1 MKLVSFSLNAHLQY
15 RALCFVTI
23 PFLALCNTGLAQV
36 TLANFSSDQK
46 QVMISLKT
54 SNGKAIKLNTFSPG
68 QISGSFS
75 LDPRPTDFI
84 FVHPTLG
91 TNTFKLTPSTN
102 SQSWLVYSVVR
113 MVPPSPDKP
122 PAQKLFVQKL
132 SLGQNRAMGYRAF
145 NVCTN
150 PVSLLVDGK
159 TVTVQPSS
167 IENGSGFTELSPN
180 RQITVANFDGS
191 EPVTS
196 NPEDPIPVCFFIY
209 PKDEK
214 GGAAWSSLT
223 E

>member
-1 MKLVSFSLNAHLQY
+1 VNVALLDLNAHLHC
-15 RALCFVTI
+15 RVLLFVATL
-23 PFLALCNTGLAQV
+23 FLALCSTGLTQV

-46 QVMISLKT
+46 QVEISLKT
-54 SNGKAIKLNTFSPG
+54 STGEAIKLNTFSPG

-113 MVPPSPDKP
+113 VVPPSPDKP

-159 TVTVQPSS
+159 AVTVQPSS
-167 IENGSGFTELSPN
+167 IENGSGFTELSAK
-180 RQITVANFDGS
+180 RQITVANSDGS

>member
-1 MKLVSFSLNAHLQY
+1 MRMALFALNAHLHY
-15 RALCFVTI
+15 RVLLFVATL
-23 PFLALCNTGLAQV
+23 FLALCSTGLTQV

-46 QVMISLKT
+46 QVEISLKT
-54 SNGKAIKLNTFSPG
+54 STGEAIKLNTFSPG

-113 MVPPSPDKP
+113 VVPPSPDKP
-122 PAQKLFVQKL
+122 PTQKLFVQKL
-132 SLGQNRAMGYRAF
+132 SLGQDRAMGYRAF

-150 PVSLLVDGK
+150 PVLLLVDGK
-159 TVTVQPSS
+159 TVTIQPSS
-167 IENGSGFTELSPN
+167 IENGSGFTELSPK
-180 RQITVANFDGS
+180 RQITVANSDGS

>member
-1 MKLVSFSLNAHLQY
+1 
-15 RALCFVTI
+15 
-23 PFLALCNTGLAQV
+23 
-36 TLANFSSDQK
+36 
-46 QVMISLKT
+46 MISLKT
-54 SNGKAIKLNTFSPG
+54 STGEAIKLNTFSPG

-159 TVTVQPSS
+159 AVTVQPSS

-214 GGAAWSSLT
+214 GGVAWSSLT

>member
-1 MKLVSFSLNAHLQY
+1 MKLVFFSLKAHLQY
-15 RALCFVTI
+15 RALLFVAAL
-23 PFLALCNTGLAQV
+23 FLALSSTGLAQV

-46 QVMISLKT
+46 QVMISLRT
-54 SNGKAIKLNTFSPG
+54 STGEAIKLNTFSPG

-180 RQITVANFDGS
+180 RQITVAKFDGS

-214 GGAAWSSLT
+214 GGVAWSSLT

>member
-1 MKLVSFSLNAHLQY
+1 MAFLALNAHFHY
-15 RALCFVTI
+15 RVLLFVAI
-23 PFLALCNTGLAQV
+23 LFLALCSTGYTQV
-36 TLANFSSDQK
+36 ALANFSSDQK
-46 QVMISLKT
+46 PVEISLKT
-54 SNGKAIKLNTFSPG
+54 STGEAIKINTFSPG

-113 MVPPSPDKP
+113 LVPPSPDKP

-132 SLGQNRAMGYRAF
+132 SLGQDRAMGYRAF

-150 PVSLLVDGK
+150 PVLLLVDGK

-167 IENGSGFTELSPN
+167 IENGSGFTELSPK
-180 RQITVANFDGS
+180 RQITVANSDGS

>member
-1 MKLVSFSLNAHLQY
+1 MALLAPNAHFHY
-15 RALCFVTI
+15 RALLFVATL
-23 PFLALCNTGLAQV
+23 FLALCDTGLTQV

-46 QVMISLKT
+46 QVEISLKT
-54 SNGKAIKLNTFSPG
+54 STGEAIKINTFSPG

-113 MVPPSPDKP
+113 VVPPSPDKP
-122 PAQKLFVQKL
+122 PTQKLFVQKL

-150 PVSLLVDGK
+150 PVLLLVDGK

-167 IENGSGFTELSPN
+167 IENGSGFTELSPK
-180 RQITVANFDGS
+180 RQITVANSDGS

>member
-1 MKLVSFSLNAHLQY
+1 MKLVFFSLNAHLQY

-46 QVMISLKT
+46 QVIISLKT
-54 SNGKAIKLNTFSPG
+54 SNGEAIKLNTFSPG

-91 TNTFKLTPSTN
+91 TNTCKLTPSTN

-196 NPEDPIPVCFFIY
+196 NPEDPIPICFFIY

-214 GGAAWSSLT
+214 GGAAWASLT

>member
-1 MKLVSFSLNAHLQY
+1 MSLLAPNAPLQY
-15 RALCFVTI
+15 RVLFFGATLFSVLCS
-23 PFLALCNTGLAQV
+23 TGLTQV

-46 QVMISLKT
+46 QVEISLKT
-54 SNGKAIKLNTFSPG
+54 STGEAIKLNTFSPG

-75 LDPRPTDFI
+75 LDPRPTEFI

-113 MVPPSPDKP
+113 EVPPAPDKP
-122 PAQKLFVQKL
+122 PARKLFVQKL

-150 PVSLLVDGK
+150 PVSLLVDEK
-159 TVTVQPSS
+159 VLVVQPSS
-167 IENGSGFTELSPN
+167 IENGSGFTELSPK
-180 RQITVANFDGS
+180 RQITVANSDGS

>member
-1 MKLVSFSLNAHLQY
+1 MKM
-15 RALCFVTI
+15 AL
-23 PFLALCNTGLAQV
+23 LALNTHLHYRVLLFVATLFLTLCSTGLTQV

-46 QVMISLKT
+46 QVEIYLKT
-54 SNGKAIKLNTFSPG
+54 STGEAIKLNTFSPG

-113 MVPPSPDKP
+113 VVPPSPDKP
-122 PAQKLFVQKL
+122 PAKKLFVQKL

-167 IENGSGFTELSPN
+167 IENGSGFTELSPK
-180 RQITVANFDGS
+180 RQITVSNSDGS

-214 GGAAWSSLT
+214 GGAAWSGLT

>member
-1 MKLVSFSLNAHLQY
+1 MNVALLDLNAHLHC
-15 RALCFVTI
+15 RVLLFVATL
-23 PFLALCNTGLAQV
+23 FLALCSTGLTQV
-36 TLANFSSDQK
+36 ALANFSSDQK
-46 QVMISLKT
+46 QVEISLKT
-54 SNGKAIKLNTFSPG
+54 STGEAIKLNTFSPG

-113 MVPPSPDKP
+113 VVPPSPDKP

-159 TVTVQPSS
+159 AVTVQPSS
-167 IENGSGFTELSPN
+167 IENGSGFTELSAK
-180 RQITVANFDGS
+180 RQITVANSDGS

>member
-46 QVMISLKT
+46 QVMISLRT
-54 SNGKAIKLNTFSPG
+54 STGEAIKLNTFSPG

-180 RQITVANFDGS
+180 RQITVAKFDGS

-214 GGAAWSSLT
+214 GGAAWASLT

>member
-1 MKLVSFSLNAHLQY
+1 MKLVFFSLNAHLQY

-54 SNGKAIKLNTFSPG
+54 STGEAIKLNTFSPG

-214 GGAAWSSLT
+214 GGAAWASLT

>member
-1 MKLVSFSLNAHLQY
+1 VNVALLDLNAHLHC
-15 RALCFVTI
+15 RVLLFVATL
-23 PFLALCNTGLAQV
+23 FLALCSTGLTQV
-36 TLANFSSDQK
+36 ALANFSSDQK
-46 QVMISLKT
+46 QVEISLKT
-54 SNGKAIKLNTFSPG
+54 STGEAIKLNTFSPG

-113 MVPPSPDKP
+113 VVPPSPDKP

-159 TVTVQPSS
+159 AVTVQPSS
-167 IENGSGFTELSPN
+167 IENGSGFTELSAK
-180 RQITVANFDGS
+180 RQITVANSDGS